1 MISTATALIEAVT
14 EAIFDDESMGF
25 AKTILDNRNEM
36 SQDDFAKAIYL
47 YSGIIA
53 SSAVDKATKIL
64 LTETQLKEL
73 MDTIGELDS
82 LRNEV
87 LNG

>member
-14 EAIFDDESMGF
+14 EAIFDDESMVF

-36 SQDDFAKAIYL
+36 TQDDFAKAIYM